1 MQNESLMSRLA
12 HSAIMCLR
20 GARSSSY
27 QSAVS
32 TDKMD
37 LAIYEG
43 QVPLQWTHIL
53 NSEPRC
59 NYMPTL

>member
-1 MQNESLMSRLA
+1 MNDSMKYDKTYCK
-12 HSAIMCLR
+12 HSTGSDAKWITHVTL
-20 GARSSSY
+20 
-27 QSAVS
+27 S
-32 TDKMD
+32 TLSNMD